1 MPKKPRFVNQIR
13 RLRTEYLK
21 LTQPQFAR
29 LIGVS
34 ASMLQAVELGTRRI
48 TEDFANRV
56 AYATGVNPECL
67 LHEGAELRTLIAGTP
82 YLSTDDAKRNR
93 ELYAALLRAGEE
105 EATPVPKEP
114 AARKGG
120 RGTTGQ
126 KEVKPTPPIDWTSFG
141 NHGALQLQD
150 SFSAWK
156 KAAGIQE
163 ADVVLHAQMV
173 GHSLE
178 LLLRSA
184 AKANPLKA
192 YALGHSVVRWLHRTA
207 QEFDV
212 IKHMESVLAD
222 RREVPSLAPFLS
234 EAVLD
239 RDPSMEW
246 LFYRGPESSASPHP
260 AYAELA
266 ARNDAQRRTRFPWY
280 GKRMAKEQ
288 KALPPKSGKKTRETP
303 LSSRDVG

>member
-34 ASMLQAVELGTRRI
+34 ASMLQAVELGARRV

-56 AYATGVNPECL
+56 AYATGVNPEGL
-67 LHEGAELRTLIAGTP
+67 LQEGAELRALIAGTP

-93 ELYAALLRAGEE
+93 ELYAAMERAGEE
-105 EATPVPKEP
+105 EATPVPKGP
-114 AARKGG
+114 AMRKGG
-120 RGTTGQ
+120 RGGTGA
-126 KEVKPTPPIDWTSFG
+126 KEVKPLPPIDRTSFG
-141 NHGALQLQD
+141 IHGALQLQD
-150 SFSAWK
+150 SFTSWK

-163 ADVVLHAQMV
+163 AEVVLHAQMV

-184 AKANPLKA
+184 AKASPLKA

-222 RREVPSLAPFLS
+222 RREVPGLAPFLN

-246 LFYRGPESSASPHP
+246 LFYRGPESSDSSPDP
-260 AYAELA
+260 AYADLA
-266 ARNDAQRRTRFPWY
+266 VRYEARRRERFLWY
-280 GKRMAKEQ
+280 GKRMAK
-288 KALPPKSGKKTRETP
+288 PPTRTKRP
-303 LSSRDVG
+303 V

>member
-29 LIGVS
+29 LIGTS
-34 ASMLQAVELGTRRI
+34 ASMLQAVELGVRRV

-56 AYATGVNPECL
+56 VYATGVNPECL
-67 LHEGAELRTLIAGTP
+67 LQEGAELRTLIGGMP

-93 ELYAALLRAGEE
+93 ELYAAMERAGEE
-105 EATPVPKEP
+105 EATPVPLGSAK
-114 AARKGG
+114 RIGG
-120 RGTTGQ
+120 RGRTGA
-126 KEVKPTPPIDWTSFG
+126 KEVKPLPPMDWTSFG
-141 NHGALQLQD
+141 NHGSLQLQD
-150 SFSAWK
+150 SFTSWK

-163 ADVVLHAQMV
+163 AEVVLHAQMV

-212 IKHMESVLAD
+212 IKHMESVLAE
-222 RREVPSLAPFLS
+222 RREVPGLAPFLI
-234 EAVLD
+234 ETVLD

-246 LFYRGPESSASPHP
+246 LFYRGPESSASSPHP

-266 ARNDAQRRTRFPWY
+266 ARNETRLRERFRMYGRRKAGEQRAQS
-280 GKRMAKEQ
+280 AKG
-288 KALPPKSGKKTRETP
+288 AKKTRGTA
-303 LSSRDVG
+303 